1 MVSNF
6 TQVGIWQKKFSN
18 CPMEQIEI
26 HKRYQ
31 MGIKTNPQN
40 GATNQQDDKFMK
52 RMVLPPGI
60 EPGSAA

>member
-1 MVSNF
+1 
-6 TQVGIWQKKFSN
+6 
-18 CPMEQIEI
+18 MEQIEI